1 MPIVRVGGSDAESF
15 DVAEMTDDRNWAS
28 PPPQS
33 AGISSR
39 SAKVLSPMPEID
51 DSTSTISS
59 SRRTVDDIIR
69 TGPAAAHGIRGIRS
83 IVVYADSNNT
93 TGTSSSDKQQSRT
106 TCSSKPLY
114 EDVEQHYVMHHDP
127 RNPFETPRIGHH
139 FIQEEDETSLSTMD
153 DSFISPCLAQQSS
166 NNLLTTRQS
175 WLQSQQK
182 SQSRSYRHHQ
192 KYQSSIPEPVDD
204 TSVPSIPS
212 NQGSNKDNSNHQKS
226 SQSITVLESQVAKL
240 NFELATT
247 KSSLDE
253 LKLENRNLQQDKTS
267 LSTTVSNLQKENDR
281 LRVHIVRLE
290 KEKMLRNIEG
300 TKGVAV
306 PSMDHGLCLDWNELS
321 VSDNKWSKNGD
332 ASVASSNRVYVPV
345 LTKGG
350 DSMDALSGK
359 NNRNSSYASFHSL
372 SASSVDDSD
381 GDNAV
386 SVKFSGSD
394 TSLDGSQHNTQE
406 KMIGIGGLN
415 LLNMIGGGKIQSV
428 RDIVSSR
435 VNKNPADEV
444 TKIPD
449 KPLTSNQQ
457 INRIRV
463 TEDSGVGS
471 NAQTEDDSNY
481 DDPFETWSAP
491 GDVKREEHEQN
502 WLQRGIGG
510 LRRDS
515 KIIRQNPQANQ
526 IIEPFNSCNGEHNSD
541 ARLESFDSKG
551 CSSSKGGDYIES
563 AMQDRKSF
571 GFFKGLGKGR

>member
-15 DVAEMTDDRNWAS
+15 DVAEMTDDRTWAS

-39 SAKVLSPMPEID
+39 SAKILSPMPEID

-59 SRRTVDDIIR
+59 SRRTLEDILR
-69 TGPAAAHGIRGIRS
+69 TGPAAAHGIKGIRS
-83 IVVYADSNNT
+83 IVVYADANNT
-93 TGTSSSDKQQSRT
+93 TCTTSSDKQPSRSS
-106 TCSSKPLY
+106 CSSKPLY
-114 EDVEQHYVMHHDP
+114 EDVEQHYDMHYDP
-127 RNPFETPRIGHH
+127 RNPFETPRIGQH

-153 DSFISPCLAQQSS
+153 DSFVSPCLAQQTS
-166 NNLLTTRQS
+166 NHLTTRQS
-175 WLQSQQK
+175 WLQLQQK
-182 SQSRSYRHHQ
+182 NQSRSYRHHQ
-192 KYQSSIPEPVDD
+192 RYQSSIPEPVDD

-212 NQGSNKDNSNHQKS
+212 NKGSNNDNSNHQKS
-226 SQSITVLESQVAKL
+226 SQSIAALESLVAKL
-240 NFELATT
+240 NFELATI

-267 LSTTVSNLQKENDR
+267 LSTTITNLQKENDR

-306 PSMDHGLCLDWNELS
+306 SSMDHDLCLEWNELS

-350 DSMDALSGK
+350 DAMGGK
-359 NNRNSSYASFHSL
+359 NNRKSSYESFHSL
-372 SASSVDDSD
+372 SAVGNSDSD

-394 TSLDGSQHNTQE
+394 TSLDGSQHNVQE
-406 KMIGIGGLN
+406 KAIGKGGLN

-444 TKIPD
+444 TTIPV
-449 KPLTSNQQ
+449 KTLTSNPMG
-457 INRIRV
+457 NRERG
-463 TEDSGVGS
+463 TEDSGIGS
-471 NAQTEDDSNY
+471 NTQTEDDSNY

-491 GDVKREEHEQN
+491 GDVKRDEHEQN

-510 LRRDS
+510 LRRDN
-515 KIIRQNPQANQ
+515 KTVRQPPQSNEM
-526 IIEPFNSCNGEHNSD
+526 IEPFNSCNGEHDSD
-541 ARLESFDSKG
+541 DRLESFDSKG
-551 CSSSKGGDYIES
+551 CSSFNGGDYIES